1 MTQGGS
7 PGRLLHLSGCGGLFF
22 LCPEEAPGGA
32 GDDLQHIAAK
42 LRTLSKNFVIFPY
55 CNMGG
60 GGGTIKKMRPP
71 QKERKKHKKV

>member
-1 MTQGGS
+1 M
-7 PGRLLHLSGCGGLFF
+7 
-22 LCPEEAPGGA
+22 PGG
-32 GDDLQHIAAK
+32 GTCRGREEVCCILLHIAAK

-60 GGGTIKKMRPP
+60 GGGVQLKKMRPP

>member
-1 MTQGGS
+1 MPEGS
-7 PGRLLHLSGCGGLFF
+7 TRRGREGVCRILL
-22 LCPEEAPGGA
+22 
-32 GDDLQHIAAK
+32 HIAAK
-42 LRTLSKNFVIFPY
+42 LRTLSKNFVIFLY

>member
-1 MTQGGS
+1 MPEGS
-7 PGRLLHLSGCGGLFF
+7 TCRGREEVYCILLH
-22 LCPEEAPGGA
+22 
-32 GDDLQHIAAK
+32 ITVK

-55 CNMGG
+55 CNMG

>member
-1 MTQGGS
+1 M
-7 PGRLLHLSGCGGLFF
+7 
-22 LCPEEAPGGA
+22 PGG
-32 GDDLQHIAAK
+32 GTCRGREEVCCILLHIAAK

-60 GGGTIKKMRPP
+60 GVQLKKMRPP